1 MTALLGG
8 PTLLGQPARSSR
20 RRGAVMTRDQ
30 ILERYRH
37 LRAISTGHH
46 SGALK
51 FVSKQ
56 AILEHAK
63 RLGLATGG
71 MLVAESE
78 AEMTLVF
85 DLALYTARERRSRAL
100 DRYARATPLPPGSDA
115 ARVLEAMRH
124 ARFSVWRIKQR
135 HETAGLI
142 ITDVLREAELWL
154 MDEQLEA
161 SASEGLSFAGR
172 ICEPDR
178 FAMSCGIVV
187 PIYREM
193 MEEVALDMLAQ
204 RRGDPERVS
213 QDPHFAL
220 AIYRAAIN
228 HGILHDVADE

>member
-1 MTALLGG
+1 
-8 PTLLGQPARSSR
+8 
-20 RRGAVMTRDQ
+20 MTRDQ
-30 ILERYRH
+30 VLERYRH
-37 LRAISTGHH
+37 LRAISIGHH
-46 SGALK
+46 SGAMA

-56 AILEHAK
+56 AVLEHAK
-63 RLGLATGG
+63 RLGLSTGG
-71 MLVAESE
+71 MLVAESA

-85 DLALYTARERRSRAL
+85 DLALYTAKERRSRAL

-124 ARFSVWRIKQR
+124 ARFSVWRINRQ

-154 MDEQLEA
+154 VDEQLEA

-178 FAMSCGIVV
+178 FAMGCGVVV
-187 PIYREM
+187 PVYREM

-213 QDPHFAL
+213 QDPRFAL
-220 AIYRAAIN
+220 AIYRVAID
-228 HGILHDVADE
+228 HGVLNNITDE

>member
-1 MTALLGG
+1 
-8 PTLLGQPARSSR
+8 
-20 RRGAVMTRDQ
+20 MTRDQ
-30 ILERYRH
+30 ILQRYRH
-37 LRAISTGHH
+37 LRVISTGHH

-51 FVSKQ
+51 FLSQQ
-56 AILEHAK
+56 ALLEHAK
-63 RLGLATGG
+63 RLGLATGS

-85 DLALYTARERRSRAL
+85 DLALHTAKERRSRAL

-124 ARFSVWRIKQR
+124 ARFSVWHIKQR

-142 ITDVLREAELWL
+142 ITDVLREAEVWL

-172 ICEPDR
+172 LCEPDR
-178 FAMSCGIVV
+178 FAMSCGVVV
-187 PIYREM
+187 PVYREM

-204 RRGDPERVS
+204 RRSDPERVS
-213 QDPHFAL
+213 QDPRFAI
-220 AIYRAAIN
+220 AIYRAAID
-228 HGILHDVADE
+228 HGSLNNVTDE

>member
-1 MTALLGG
+1 
-8 PTLLGQPARSSR
+8 
-20 RRGAVMTRDQ
+20 MTRDQ

-51 FVSKQ
+51 FLSRQ
-56 AILEHAK
+56 ALLEHAK

-85 DLALYTARERRSRAL
+85 DLALYTAKEGRSRAL

-115 ARVLEAMRH
+115 GRVLEAMRH
-124 ARFSVWRIKQR
+124 ARFSVWHIKQR
-135 HETAGLI
+135 HEAAGLI
-142 ITDVLREAELWL
+142 IADVLRESDVWL

-161 SASEGLSFAGR
+161 SAPEGLSFAGR

-178 FAMSCGIVV
+178 FAMSCDVVV
-187 PIYREM
+187 PVYREL
-193 MEEVALDMLAQ
+193 MEEVTLDMLAW
-204 RRGDPERVS
+204 RRGDPERVA
-213 QDPHFAL
+213 QDPRFAI
-220 AIYRAAIN
+220 AIYRAAIDS
-228 HGILHDVADE
+228 GILNNVTDE

>member
-1 MTALLGG
+1 
-8 PTLLGQPARSSR
+8 
-20 RRGAVMTRDQ
+20 MTRDE
-30 ILERYRH
+30 ILQRYRH
-37 LRAISTGHH
+37 LRAISIGHH
-46 SGALK
+46 SGAMA

-56 AILEHAK
+56 ALLEHAK

-85 DLALYTARERRSRAL
+85 DLALYTAKERRSRAL

-115 ARVLEAMRH
+115 ARMLEAMRH
-124 ARFSVWRIKQR
+124 ARFSVWRITQR

-161 SASEGLSFAGR
+161 SAAEGLSFAGR
-172 ICEPDR
+172 ICEPDH
-178 FAMSCGIVV
+178 FAMSCGVVV
-187 PIYREM
+187 PVYREM

-204 RRGDPERVS
+204 RRGDPERIS
-213 QDPHFAL
+213 QDPRFAI
-220 AIYRAAIN
+220 AIYRAALN
-228 HGILHDVADE
+228 SGILNNVTDK